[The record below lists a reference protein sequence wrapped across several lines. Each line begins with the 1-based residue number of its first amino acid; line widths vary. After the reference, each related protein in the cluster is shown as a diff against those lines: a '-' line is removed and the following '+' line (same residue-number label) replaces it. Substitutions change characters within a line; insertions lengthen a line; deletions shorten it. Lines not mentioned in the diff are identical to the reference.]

1 MSEPVLA
8 LLGAII
14 VVVGLLIGSV
24 GVGGVLLVP
33 ALVYIAGMPIHA
45 AIAAAMAAYF
55 FAGMLGSIEYAR
67 SGSIKWREVGWL
79 SSGAMPGAFVGA
91 YAVHATDARL
101 LESLIGALIVV
112 SAINTLRRRD
122 ALLAPPSN
130 PTPRAFFAIGLLTG
144 IGSAMSGTGGPLV
157 LVPLLLGLRMAV
169 LPVVGLSQ
177 AVQMP
182 ISISATLGNSL
193 QVEIDFKAAALIT
206 GLLMIGV
213 WFGARLAHR
222 LPGAA
227 MKRAVASLLLVVG
240 FSLLARASF
249 EWLWAR

>member
-8 LLGAII
+8 VLGAII
-14 VVVGLLIGSV
+14 VLVGLLIGSV

-45 AIAAAMAAYF
+45 AISAAMAAYF
-55 FAGMLGSIEYAR
+55 FAGALGSIEYAR

-79 SSGAMPGAFVGA
+79 SLGAMPGAFAGA
-91 YAVHATDARL
+91 YTVHATNARL
-101 LESLIGALIVV
+101 LESLIGLLIVI
-112 SAINTLRRRD
+112 SAINVLGRRD
-122 ALLAPPSN
+122 APAAWPLN
-130 PTPRAFFAIGLLTG
+130 PRPRSLFVIGVVTG

-157 LVPLLLGLRMAV
+157 LVPLLLGLRMPV
-169 LPVVGLSQ
+169 LSVVGLSQ

-193 QVEIDFKAAALIT
+193 LVEIDFKAAAFIT
-206 GLLMIGV
+206 GLLMVGV

-227 MKRAVASLLLVVG
+227 MKRAVALLLLMVG
-240 FSLLARASF
+240 FSLLARAGF
-249 EWLWAR
+249 ESLLAR

>member
-14 VVVGLLIGSV
+14 LIVGLLIGSV

-33 ALVYIAGMPIHA
+33 ALVYIADMPIHA

-55 FAGMLGSIEYAR
+55 LAGMLGSIEYAR
-67 SGSIKWREVGWL
+67 FGSIKWKEVGWL
-79 SSGAMPGAFVGA
+79 SLGAMPGAFAGA
-91 YAVHATDARL
+91 YLVHKTDAGL
-101 LESLIGALIVV
+101 LESLIGALIIV
-112 SAINTLRRRD
+112 SAINTLARRD
-122 ALLAPPSN
+122 ALLPPPSS
-130 PTPRAFFAIGLLTG
+130 PMPGALFVIGVLTG

-157 LVPLLLGLRMAV
+157 LVPLLLSLRMPV

-193 QVEIDFKAAALIT
+193 LVEIDFKAAAMIT

-222 LPGAA
+222 LPAAA
-227 MKRAVASLLLVVG
+227 MKRAVAWLLLVVG
-240 FSLLARASF
+240 SSLLVRAGF
-249 EWLWAR
+249 DFFFLR